1 MLITHITEEM
11 KLGLGT
17 SSSTSTHAFYSRGV
31 RDRGRFSFR
40 GCGNNQG
47 WQDRPPQNFLNS
59 YGAQGGG
66 GNMYSS
72 SRGRTSVTG
81 ARGRGRWQS
90 QQQNASGIECHYCG
104 KLGHMVKD
112 CYKKQNDVRNGRP
125 QHGNYASTSNNDGSA
140 NHLFAMTH
148 VMGTMTSNSDGRDES
163 WYMDSGASNHMTCH
177 GGEWFDK
184 MLPTQA
190 QGYVVAGDDTQHAI
204 THTGSVPLRM
214 HDRRIKNMS
223 NVLYVPSISKNLASV
238 GQMVDQG

>member
-1 MLITHITEEM
+1 
-11 KLGLGT
+11 
-17 SSSTSTHAFYSRGV
+17 V